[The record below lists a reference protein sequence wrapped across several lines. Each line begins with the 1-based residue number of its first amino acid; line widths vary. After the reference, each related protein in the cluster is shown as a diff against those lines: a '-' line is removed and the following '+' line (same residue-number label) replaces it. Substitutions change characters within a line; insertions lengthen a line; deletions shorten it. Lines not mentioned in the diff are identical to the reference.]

1 MMMMVVVVM
10 MVVVMRMIIMMMMM
24 MTTVM
29 LTMYRNVVAACQ
41 LPLLL
46 KLCMCSCLNSGG
58 SSMRFDRTT
67 MPIISCHVT
76 RHAAVF
82 S

>member
-1 MMMMVVVVM
+1 
-10 MVVVMRMIIMMMMM
+10 
-24 MTTVM
+24 
-29 LTMYRNVVAACQ
+29 